1 VALVFIG
8 SAYIAYI
15 SEGIAPREL
24 WVSWTMFVAAIA
36 LNLYFLYSITILRGY
51 GDVAGE
57 NIAKTFAKVFQLV
70 LSAVLLLAGFGLVGA
85 AFGYFTNSVL
95 LRAIALWRVKR
106 HREIEGSRQA
116 DAKKVTCL
124 EIREVLK
131 AVYHLAWRDGVVQ
144 LAYYASSQATTIMSS
159 LYLGLAETG
168 TYSILLQLGTAV
180 YSFAVA
186 YPKSFFPAMQS
197 AFSNGDTT
205 KQLKIVSKG
214 VVAYWGLIVVAALG
228 VLLVILPLLPLFK
241 PDVVIDN
248 LLFLGI
254 VAYLALLQ
262 QHSVFCNYIISMNE
276 IPYMKGYLFAAVLGV
291 VLVYLFC
298 AIFNW
303 GAWGIV
309 AGQFLSQIVYNNW
322 KWPKYLCNKLGT
334 TYFQVIKQ
342 GIKAWL
348 KRG

>member
-1 VALVFIG
+1 
-8 SAYIAYI
+8 
-15 SEGIAPREL
+15 
-24 WVSWTMFVAAIA
+24 
-36 LNLYFLYSITILRGY
+36 
-51 GDVAGE
+51 
-57 NIAKTFAKVFQLV
+57 
-70 LSAVLLLAGFGLVGA
+70 
-85 AFGYFTNSVL
+85 
-95 LRAIALWRVKR
+95 
-106 HREIEGSRQA
+106 
-116 DAKKVTCL
+116 
-124 EIREVLK
+124 
-131 AVYHLAWRDGVVQ
+131 
-144 LAYYASSQATTIMSS
+144 
-159 LYLGLAETG
+159 
-168 TYSILLQLGTAV
+168 
-180 YSFAVA
+180 
-186 YPKSFFPAMQS
+186 MQS

-205 KQLKIVSKG
+205 KQLKIVSKS
-214 VVAYWGLIVVAALG
+214 VVAYWGLIVAGALG
-228 VLLVILPLLPLFK
+228 VFVVILPLLPLFK
-241 PDVVIDN
+241 PDVAIDN

-291 VLVYLFC
+291 VLVYIFC